1 MPNLPQYALY
11 PRILSAILAAALI
24 GAAGSAAANTAF
36 PQPADMARGVTMTP
50 AQCAALPHAVWVRAM
65 GRAFCIR
72 YYISTV
78 GGSGTWPVVFLQG
91 DKRLRVDRNTRTV
104 ILPPNV
110 QPFEPTN
117 LTRLADRFS
126 RAAGTTAI
134 YLARPGIDGSS
145 GNHIERHTVL
155 ELQVMNAALDA
166 IRRRHGFEGFHL
178 AGQSGGATLVGGLL
192 GLRADIGCAVPGAGR
207 LAQLRERRPPADPA
221 RRVFDV
227 VDFIPQI
234 VRNSRARILVVT
246 DPQDVRVPLQHQATF
261 VELLRRAGGNPEHY
275 FVQALD
281 ENHHGTIAYTRPAV
295 AACMRGASQNEISAE
310 LAAIVAR
317 RLAAKART
325 PARQHTNPQ

>member
-1 MPNLPQYALY
+1 MPNLPQDSLY
-11 PRILSAILAAALI
+11 PRMLSAIIAGLI
-24 GAAGSAAANTAF
+24 GAAGSTAANASF
-36 PQPADMARGVTMTP
+36 AQPAELARGVTMTP

-91 DKRLRVDRNTRTV
+91 DRRLRVDPNTRNF
-104 ILPPNV
+104 ILPPDV
-110 QPFEPTN
+110 QPFDPTN
-117 LTRLADRFS
+117 LTRFAERFS
-126 RAAGTTAI
+126 RVAGTTAI
-134 YLARPGIDGSS
+134 YLARPGVDGSS
-145 GNHIERHTVL
+145 GNHSERHTVL
-155 ELQVMNAALDA
+155 ELQVVNAALDA

-178 AGQSGGATLVGGLL
+178 VGQSGGATLVGGLL

-246 DPQDVRVPLQHQATF
+246 DPRDVRVPLQHQATF
-261 VELLRRAGGNPEHY
+261 VELLRRAGGRPEHY
-275 FVQALD
+275 LVQALD
-281 ENHHGTIAYTRPAV
+281 ENHHGTVAYTRPAV

-310 LAAIVAR
+310 LAAIIAR
-317 RLAAKART
+317 RLAAKGRT
-325 PARQHTNPQ
+325 PARQRTNPQ